1 MEPKYIAY
9 NNKLTISR
17 TYTGKTKVIESK
29 SQRLRWVSN
38 CLLLTGIITR
48 TNMMLKTKDSDNG
61 ESISVL
67 SITVHV
73 AKTALSHEINTKN
86 CFILPDPLSKIS
98 WTSPLFYSFV
108 FS

>member
-1 MEPKYIAY
+1 METKYMAY

-17 TYTGKTKVIESK
+17 IYTGKIKVIESE

-38 CLLLTGIITR
+38 CLLLTEIITR

-67 SITVHV
+67 LITVHV
-73 AKTALSHEINTKN
+73 AKTALSH
-86 CFILPDPLSKIS
+86 
-98 WTSPLFYSFV
+98 
-108 FS
+108 